1 MALTLS
7 SPVVGMFD
15 PTTRDQ
21 ASMARKLALAVLG
34 AGTAAQ
40 RQTARAE
47 LLQRPDFVATAR
59 TTDNTAASEV
69 IDLDTEGVTWPAATV
84 RKVRFRSRTRNGAD
98 TFMQEW
104 EQYVLGG
111 TTPVLLGSPRLIN
124 AVASLN
130 GVGKQYGRVR
140 VSASFSTTTATN
152 TARASLGTTVGNTTS
167 GVATITHP
175 IARAG
180 TKVLSVTAYTDD
192 QTNTTHRQAAIEPGV
207 SSTTALLS
215 LLAEGLTSNTGVVAD
230 FAANGFVDAEL
241 EILPPPSIA
250 LAVTSN
256 HVEVHCGYDATD
268 NVYHD
273 VEVFI
278 GKAEFATLAAD

>member
-69 IDLDTEGVTWPAATV
+69 IDLTDEGVTFPAATV
-84 RKVRFRSRTRNGAD
+84 RKIRFRSRTRNGAD
-98 TFMQEW
+98 SFHQEW

-124 AVASLN
+124 ASASLN
-130 GVGKQYGRVR
+130 GVGKQYGRCRLTYAIVDGAIGS
-140 VSASFSTTTATN
+140 VVAEHTTLGM
-152 TARASLGTTVGNTTS
+152 SLADVDNGN
-167 GVATITHP
+167 GVITHP
-175 IARAG
+175 IA
-180 TKVLSVTAYTDD
+180 
-192 QTNTTHRQAAIEPGV
+192 
-207 SSTTALLS
+207 
-215 LLAEGLTSNTGVVAD
+215 
-230 FAANGFVDAEL
+230 
-241 EILPPPSIA
+241 
-250 LAVTSN
+250 
-256 HVEVHCGYDATD
+256 
-268 NVYHD
+268 
-273 VEVFI
+273 
-278 GKAEFATLAAD
+278 